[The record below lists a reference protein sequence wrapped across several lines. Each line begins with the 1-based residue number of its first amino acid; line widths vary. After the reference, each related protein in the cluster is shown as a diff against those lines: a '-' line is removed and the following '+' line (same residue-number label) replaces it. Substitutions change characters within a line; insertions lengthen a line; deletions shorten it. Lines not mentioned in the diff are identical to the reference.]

1 MKIKIK
7 FMSSETID
15 LEFESDNPSV
25 LEIKEKISEIKN
37 AEDSVIKLIF
47 SGKVLDDNKDMKFY
61 KIDET
66 QQIICMIRKST
77 NSNPS
82 NPIPIPEPQP
92 QTQQVPLNINPDN
105 NTPNNTPNLNFGSFP
120 NMANLSGIPNLG
132 AMPGPE
138 EMQSLQGMFQNPQM
152 SQMMSGI
159 MQNPQMREMMLNS
172 TLQRLNIPPDSP
184 MRSFYE
190 NALTSFFNNPDQY
203 INMMAQMQNMPGM
216 PGMPGMNPNANFAN
230 MMNGMGPPQPQ
241 PNQPPPVQTQPSPPV
256 STQNDNAEIANTEQ
270 ESSVPITTP
279 TPQPSLNTD
288 EIKQKYSEQIEEIK
302 MMGFD
307 DEGKIIEA
315 IAQSYGSV
323 SIALNKLLE

>member
-1 MKIKIK
+1 
-7 FMSSETID
+7 MSSETID
-15 LEFESDNPSV
+15 LV
-25 LEIKEKISEIKN
+25 LESENPTVLDVKQKISEVKDTK
-37 AEDSVIKLIF
+37 DSVIKLIF
-47 SGKVLDDNKDMKFY
+47 SGKVLDDNKDMQFY

-66 QQIICMIRKST
+66 QQIICMIRKNT
-77 NSNPS
+77 NSNQS
-82 NPIPIPEPQP
+82 NPIPIPEPLP
-92 QTQQVPLNINPDN
+92 QTQQVPLNINPPN
-105 NTPNNTPNLNFGSFP
+105 NTPNNTPNLNFGSLP
-120 NMANLSGIPNLG
+120 NMANLSGMPNLN
-132 AMPGPE
+132 AMPSPE
-138 EMQSLQGMFQNPQM
+138 EMQSLQGLFQNPQM
-152 SQMMSGI
+152 SQMMGNM

-203 INMMAQMQNMPGM
+203 LSMMAQMPNMQGM
-216 PGMPGMNPNANFAN
+216 QGMNPNAFAN

-241 PNQPPPVQTQPSPPV
+241 PHQPPPVQTQPSPPV
-256 STQNDNAEIANTEQ
+256 PTPNDSAEPTNTEQ
-270 ESSVPITTP
+270 ESNVPITTP

-307 DEGKIIEA
+307 DESKIIEA